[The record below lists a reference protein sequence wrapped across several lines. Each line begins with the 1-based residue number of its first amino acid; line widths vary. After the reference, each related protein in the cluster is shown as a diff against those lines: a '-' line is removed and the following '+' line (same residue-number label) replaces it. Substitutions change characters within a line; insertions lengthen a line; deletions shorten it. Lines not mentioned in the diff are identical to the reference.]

1 FDHPNW
7 SAKYNTAETK
17 EERIIANMHAD
28 YKINDWIK
36 LDYNLGTNVN
46 TLNRREIY
54 EISSRA
60 AEGLGRL
67 VLDGRRQQEIES
79 TFLTTFTPDLHEDF
93 SLSAVLGVNYNQRTI
108 TRTSQ
113 TGNEFITRGIHNLTN
128 TSQQIFDRDTYSRRR
143 LMGVFVDATVG
154 YKDYAFV
161 TLTGRNDWSSTL
173 PVNSRSYFYP
183 AISGSF
189 VFTEALDLQSD
200 ILSFGKIR
208 AAYAKVG
215 RDTDPYNL
223 MNTFEIGT
231 NFLGQSTGNVY
242 DVSFD
247 PNLKPE
253 FTKELE
259 LGTDLA
265 FLQDRIQLGF
275 TWYRSEE
282 HTSELQ
288 SREN

>member
-1 FDHPNW
+1 
-7 SAKYNTAETK
+7 
-17 EERIIANMHAD
+17 
-28 YKINDWIK
+28 
-36 LDYNLGTNVN
+36 
-46 TLNRREIY
+46 
-54 EISSRA
+54 
-60 AEGLGRL
+60 
-67 VLDGRRQQEIES
+67 
-79 TFLTTFTPDLHEDF
+79 
-93 SLSAVLGVNYNQRTI
+93 
-108 TRTSQ
+108 
-113 TGNEFITRGIHNLTN
+113 
-128 TSQQIFDRDTYSRRR
+128 
-143 LMGVFVDATVG
+143 
-154 YKDYAFV
+154 
-161 TLTGRNDWSSTL
+161 
-173 PVNSRSYFYP
+173 
-183 AISGSF
+183 
-189 VFTEALDLQSD
+189 DLQSD

-275 TWYRSEE
+275 TWYNKIS
-282 HTSELQ
+282 TGLLAGISAPASSGYSELFTNYGKI
-288 SREN
+288 SNEGVEIDLTVRPLPAGEVDWRLSGVFTKNKNIVEELIEGTKRIPLSGVLTGISPYLEAGMPFGYLRGTKSLRDDEGNLLINPA